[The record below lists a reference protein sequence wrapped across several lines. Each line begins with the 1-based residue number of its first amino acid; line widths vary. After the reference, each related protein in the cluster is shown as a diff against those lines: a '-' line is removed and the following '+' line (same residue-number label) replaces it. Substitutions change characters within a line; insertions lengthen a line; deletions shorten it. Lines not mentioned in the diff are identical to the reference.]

1 MFKFKLFGK
10 LDNGYI
16 IYAGELFVTLLLL
29 LGLLVLPSLP
39 TPAILPDYISIVVG
53 GAFGWQQITSPVSP
67 II

>member
-1 MFKFKLFGK
+1 LFKFKLFGK

-53 GAFGWQQITSPVSP
+53 GAFG
-67 II
+67 